1 MQVALHVTM
10 RQNGAKASNRVSVS
24 GGVSGLDDSQEALS
38 QDSADGGCPGVSSST
53 PDLIG
58 KANKKRVGQSRST
71 GAGAPRTSKRESVL
85 YSAPSRWKRCLLI
98 ASAACFLFNFCSELG
113 VIRMQTSMIRISA
126 AGGWVDGVPHASMQ
140 VALHVT
146 MRQNGA
152 KASNRVSVSGG
163 VSGLDDS
170 QEALSQDSADGGFF
184 RWLGGLQCQRH
195 T

>member
-10 RQNGAKASNRVSVS
+10 RPNGAKASNRVSVS

-38 QDSADGGCPGVSSST
+38 QDSADGGSRGTSSST
-53 PDLIG
+53 PDLVG
-58 KANKKRVGQSRST
+58 KANKKRAGQPRSK
-71 GAGAPRTSKRESVL
+71 GAGAPRTSKRENVSP
-85 YSAPSRWKRCLLI
+85 APSWWKRWLLI
-98 ASAACFLFNFCSELG
+98 ASTACFLFNCCSELG
-113 VIRMQTSMIRISA
+113 VMRMQMSVIRISA

-184 RWLGGLQCQRH
+184 RWLGRLQRRRH

>member
-10 RQNGAKASNRVSVS
+10 RPNGAKASNRVSVS

-38 QDSADGGCPGVSSST
+38 QDSADGCPGVSSST
-53 PDLIG
+53 PDLVG
-58 KANKKRVGQSRST
+58 KANKKRAGQSRSK
-71 GAGAPRTSKRESVL
+71 GAGAPQTSKRENVL
-85 YSAPSRWKRCLLI
+85 HSAPSWWKRWLLI
-98 ASAACFLFNFCSELG
+98 ATTACFLFNCCSELG
-113 VIRMQTSMIRISA
+113 VLRMQTSMIRISV

-184 RWLGGLQCQRH
+184 RWLGGGQRQRH

>member
-10 RQNGAKASNRVSVS
+10 RPIGAKASNRVSVS

-38 QDSADGGCPGVSSST
+38 QDSADGGCPGASSST
-53 PDLIG
+53 PELVG
-58 KANKKRVGQSRST
+58 KANKKRAGQSGST
-71 GAGAPRTSKRESVL
+71 GAGALRTSKRENVSH
-85 YSAPSRWKRCLLI
+85 SAPSWWKRWLLI
-98 ASAACFLFNFCSELG
+98 ATTTCVLFNCCSELG
-113 VIRMQTSMIRISA
+113 VLRMQMSMIRISA

-146 MRQNGA
+146 MRQIGA

-184 RWLGGLQCQRH
+184 RWLGGLQRQRH